1 MFRIRPVHGFTSQ
14 LSGAAVILGA
24 ALLGGPVS
32 TTQVMSSTIMGS
44 GAGERINKVRWGI
57 LRDMAV
63 AWVLTIPITAGL
75 AGLAY
80 LLLTRLAPA

>member
-1 MFRIRPVHGFTSQ
+1 
-14 LSGAAVILGA
+14 
-24 ALLGGPVS
+24 
-32 TTQVMSSTIMGS
+32 
-44 GAGERINKVRWGI
+44 
-57 LRDMAV
+57 MAV

>member
-1 MFRIRPVHGFTSQ
+1 
-14 LSGAAVILGA
+14 
-24 ALLGGPVS
+24 
-32 TTQVMSSTIMGS
+32 MSSTIMGS

-80 LLLTRLAPA
+80 LLLTRLAPAQ